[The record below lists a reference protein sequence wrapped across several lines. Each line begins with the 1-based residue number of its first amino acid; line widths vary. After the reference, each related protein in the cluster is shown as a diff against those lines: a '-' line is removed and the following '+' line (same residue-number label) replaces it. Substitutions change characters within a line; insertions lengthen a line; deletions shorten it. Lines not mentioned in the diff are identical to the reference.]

1 MNGAMVIKKTAWY
14 WMRAI
19 KQKKLV
25 PQLEEGIT
33 DARWL
38 SAGNLMLVRQNTYP
52 LIRDLINVIG

>member
-1 MNGAMVIKKTAWY
+1 MVIKKTAWY
-14 WMRAI
+14 WMRAN

-52 LIRDLINVIG
+52 LIKDLINVIG

>member
-1 MNGAMVIKKTAWY
+1 MVIKKTAWY

-38 SAGNLMLVRQNTYP
+38 SAADLMLVRQNTYP
-52 LIRDLINVIG
+52 LIKDLINVIE

>member
-1 MNGAMVIKKTAWY
+1 
-14 WMRAI
+14 MRAI

-38 SAGNLMLVRQNTYP
+38 SAADLMLVRQNTYP
-52 LIRDLINVIG
+52 LIKDLINVIE